1 MQILNRP
8 EQAEIL
14 NVRLPLPVGP
24 LLGRRSELADL
35 RALLAQADTRL
46 VTLTGAGGT
55 GKSRLAL
62 EAAAQSAS
70 EFGGVWFIDLTTVRD
85 AEQVP
90 SALAQAVGAQEDGR
104 TPLDAIVP
112 HLLSAGRSLV
122 IFDNFEHVLPAAG
135 FVADLL
141 ALCRGL
147 VVLVTSR
154 ESLAL
159 RSERVYVVEPLPTP
173 DLDRLGDAAAI
184 RRVPSVMLFEER
196 ARARRASFRLTDADL
211 PAVAEI
217 CVRLD
222 GLPLAIELAAAQAA
236 VLAPA
241 AILRRLNTRAPFIT
255 SGPRDLPARH
265 QTLEATVAWSYDVL
279 EAEERRVFRACG
291 VFVGGFTADAVA
303 SVCDT
308 LASEAEVTL
317 AQLAAKSLIRVAEAA
332 SETPRFWLLE
342 TIRGYAS
349 DQLAAHGEL
358 ARVRARHAR
367 FYLELAQGLQASLR
381 GPRMAVALDHLA
393 AEYGNFR
400 AVFDWATT
408 DGDLATGLQ
417 LAGAL
422 YRFWIARGHV
432 TEARAWLEPA
442 LSRDGAVEPR
452 IRAVALNVAGVLAG
466 MQHEHDKAVAFLSES
481 LDLWQS
487 LDDTHHQAGACVN
500 LGSVAW
506 ATGRLEEAQHLFE
519 RAQRLY
525 VLVGDRGGQA
535 KAVGSRALI
544 AREQGDLGG
553 ATRLFGDALDLSR
566 AIGDDWGAANSL
578 ANLGQV
584 LLAARDRAG
593 AAAAFREA
601 LLKRRALGDIL
612 HMPECFEGLAA
623 LAADRQPRRA
633 ARLLGAA
640 GALRE
645 RLGAPVAA
653 ADQSRLVEL
662 IGRVRRSVRPDTF
675 ETAWQDGRD
684 LTLDRAIAL
693 ALQDDAAGAS
703 GEPGPGSGAP
713 GPDGE
718 VARLSARER
727 EIARLITQGRSNR
740 EIAETLVLSIKTVE
754 SHVKNVSKK
763 LHVGKRAEIA
773 AWAARQGLI

>member
-1 MQILNRP
+1 LQLVKRP
-8 EQAEIL
+8 QQAEIR
-14 NVRLPLPVGP
+14 NARLPLPAGP
-24 LLGRRSELADL
+24 LLGRRSELAEL
-35 RALLAQADTRL
+35 RTLLADENTRL

-62 EAAAQSAS
+62 EVAAQSAN
-70 EFGGVWFIDLTTVRD
+70 EFSHVWFIDLTTVRD

-90 SALAQAVGAQEDGR
+90 SALAQAVGAQERGG
-104 TPLDAIVP
+104 PLESIFQDMF
-112 HLLSAGRSLV
+112 SEGRSLV
-122 IFDNFEHVLPAAG
+122 ILDNFEHVMAAAA
-135 FVADLL
+135 FVARLL
-141 ALCRGL
+141 ARCRGL

-159 RSERVYVVEPLPTP
+159 RSERVYFVEPLPTP

-236 VLAPA
+236 VLSPA
-241 AILRRLNTRAPFIT
+241 AILRRLDTRAPFIT
-255 SGPRDLPARH
+255 SGARDLPARH
-265 QTLEATVAWSYDVL
+265 QTLEATVAWSYDLL

-291 VFVGGFTADAVA
+291 AFVGGFTAEAVA
-303 SVCDT
+303 SVCDKV
-308 LASEAEVTL
+308 ASETEVLL
-317 AQLAAKSLIRVAEAA
+317 AQLVAKSLIRVAELA

-349 DQLAAHGEL
+349 DQLALCGEL
-358 ARVRARHAR
+358 AGVRARHAQ
-367 FYLELAQGLQASLR
+367 FYLELAQDLQSSLR
-381 GPRMAVALDHLA
+381 GPRMAVALDRLA
-393 AEYGNFR
+393 SEYGNFR
-400 AVFDWATT
+400 AVFEWATT
-408 DGDLATGLQ
+408 DGDLGTGLQ

-432 TEARAWLEPA
+432 TEARTWLELA
-442 LSRDGAVEPR
+442 LSRHAAVEPR
-452 IRAVALNVAGVLAG
+452 VRAVALNAAGVLAG
-466 MQHEHDKAVAFLSES
+466 MQHEHDKAIAFLTES
-481 LDLWQS
+481 LELWQS
-487 LDDTHHQAGACVN
+487 LGDTHHQAGAYVN
-500 LGSVAW
+500 IGSVAW
-506 ATGRLEEAQHLFE
+506 ATGRVDEARQLFE

-525 VLVGDRGGQA
+525 ILVGDLGGQA
-535 KAVGSRALI
+535 NAVGSRALI
-544 AREQGDLGG
+544 AREQGDSGG
-553 ATRLFGDALDLSR
+553 AARLFGEALDLSQ

-584 LLAARDRAG
+584 MLAAHDRAG

-601 LLKRRALGDIL
+601 LQKRRALGDIL
-612 HMPECFEGLAA
+612 HIPECFEGLAA

-640 GALRE
+640 EALRE

-653 ADQSRLVEL
+653 ADQARLVDL
-662 IGRVRRSVRPDTF
+662 VGRVRRSVRPDTF
-675 ETAWQDGRD
+675 DSAWQEGRD
-684 LTLDRAIAL
+684 LAIDTAIDL
-693 ALQDDAAGAS
+693 ALRDEPAS
-703 GEPGPGSGAP
+703 PSADHGS
-713 GPDGE
+713 DGE
-718 VARLSARER
+718 VERLSVRER
-727 EIARLITQGRSNR
+727 EIAQLITQGRSNR

-754 SHVKNVSKK
+754 SHVKNVCKK
-763 LHVGKRAEIA
+763 LHVGSRAEIA